1 MAVGLVITV
10 AFLASAAASMLGGAA
25 QGGVAA
31 LGTAAGSEASRPGG
45 PGADPN
51 AYYVDSL
58 LRSNSPAASQTDSR
72 GEVGIIFAN
81 ALKNGSIPAADRAY
95 LDQLVAA
102 RTGMTPAEADQR
114 VSDPFAQAQQAADAA
129 RKALAHLSIWMF
141 IALLIGAFCASLSA
155 TIGGRQRDHVV
166 LV

>member
-1 MAVGLVITV
+1 
-10 AFLASAAASMLGGAA
+10 
-25 QGGVAA
+25 
-31 LGTAAGSEASRPGG
+31 
-45 PGADPN
+45 
-51 AYYVDSL
+51 VDSL
-58 LRSNSPAASQTDSR
+58 LRSNSPAANQTDSR